1 MWDCL
6 KTQLEKGKY
15 VRTSPLPEWF
25 ASITSGTAVHIDKL
39 RAQIQKLLDESRP
52 QCKLVLIH
60 LDEHKKMWEG
70 EDARA
75 IQFRRAA
82 VQALLSVP
90 FVRVILTFTEP
101 PSLPPDDVRST
112 SALARVALPF
122 ARAAADKVA
131 LHFCPDILRMYGKP
145 VDWTASEQRVWACC
159 LLWVSLCIDAESP
172 TALHRQDSELRR
184 GFSSLTTW
192 LQKGAKKQRSQFLA
206 KFGQTFQKVLTWDK
220 GQNPLDTKM
229 VIGAALLE
237 LTLDVQM
244 PHGRRALRAVHLIA
258 KFQVISVSLEQIMGR
273 GATMAL
279 RYLAL
284 LVVAAAQEPRRL
296 KFSFGDVSYSS
307 NGMSNSPFGQ
317 INNVVNQAQGQ
328 MVQPGQVQQQGSG
341 FQKLSDDPFSSFGST
356 PKQQEA
362 KGFALTPTNGA
373 TVLQGMIHSFLA
385 NQQLQQ
391 GERQCL
397 IDGTGAMGS
406 QAAAVAQNIVMIG
419 EQVMNMQNVGQQPGI
434 PGMPGTAGQVSTP
447 KDAAKSMMDDTA
459 NMFDDMFGG
468 GGGDSGNQG
477 AQPAPNPLNMFKGF
491 VNQEHAP
498 APAPAPAT
506 NIGSVQDAMAIFGM
520 AQGRRLQMG
529 MGMGGMGG
537 MGMPGMPGAGGTGGG
552 TMDPMMMMGGAA
564 MAAQLAKQVKE
575 LGGLSHKVMQRCL
588 KGDAQQLLHTAAA
601 RAQNPAWMQ
610 KAMVANGPKALGH
623 MADAITAYHDGK
635 PDMFGTATGTVM
647 REFLLSNPDSITPE
661 VPLPPKESLANVT
674 GGFMDG
680 FFGPGM
686 RATIRT
692 PEKPNGIKIDLNKC
706 LGDNAGTFQNMGHMM
721 GLYTKGGM
729 PQTQAEKEKLASLIP
744 WMGMQMMQV
753 QKSCDLSAGDIQA
766 IKDAVAGMGKGVD
779 FNLHIPQ
786 PSTPLGKSEA
796 MRDMAQT
803 VSGYQK
809 LITDPSSGVKF
820 GQELGNIVQKVVET
834 GFNQKYYV
842 DSEGNLRQRL
852 VQLSSQGQLA
862 GAQSLTPALLVLVVV
877 LLLLVLV
884 AVKSRRAFAGWKE
897 HLCQMECT
905 ESGVTDKMIPHDLDL
920 EANDQ
925 EIKPILDEV

>member
-1 MWDCL
+1 
-6 KTQLEKGKY
+6 
-15 VRTSPLPEWF
+15 
-25 ASITSGTAVHIDKL
+25 
-39 RAQIQKLLDESRP
+39 
-52 QCKLVLIH
+52 
-60 LDEHKKMWEG
+60 
-70 EDARA
+70 
-75 IQFRRAA
+75 
-82 VQALLSVP
+82 
-90 FVRVILTFTEP
+90 
-101 PSLPPDDVRST
+101 
-112 SALARVALPF
+112 
-122 ARAAADKVA
+122 
-131 LHFCPDILRMYGKP
+131 
-145 VDWTASEQRVWACC
+145 
-159 LLWVSLCIDAESP
+159 
-172 TALHRQDSELRR
+172 
-184 GFSSLTTW
+184 
-192 LQKGAKKQRSQFLA
+192 
-206 KFGQTFQKVLTWDK
+206 
-220 GQNPLDTKM
+220 
-229 VIGAALLE
+229 
-237 LTLDVQM
+237 
-244 PHGRRALRAVHLIA
+244 
-258 KFQVISVSLEQIMGR
+258 
-273 GATMAL
+273 
-279 RYLAL
+279 
-284 LVVAAAQEPRRL
+284 
-296 KFSFGDVSYSS
+296 
-307 NGMSNSPFGQ
+307 
-317 INNVVNQAQGQ
+317 
-328 MVQPGQVQQQGSG
+328 
-341 FQKLSDDPFSSFGST
+341 
-356 PKQQEA
+356 
-362 KGFALTPTNGA
+362 
-373 TVLQGMIHSFLA
+373 
-385 NQQLQQ
+385 
-391 GERQCL
+391 
-397 IDGTGAMGS
+397 
-406 QAAAVAQNIVMIG
+406 
-419 EQVMNMQNVGQQPGI
+419 
-434 PGMPGTAGQVSTP
+434 
-447 KDAAKSMMDDTA
+447 
-459 NMFDDMFGG
+459 
-468 GGGDSGNQG
+468 
-477 AQPAPNPLNMFKGF
+477 
-491 VNQEHAP
+491 
-498 APAPAPAT
+498 
-506 NIGSVQDAMAIFGM
+506 
-520 AQGRRLQMG
+520 
-529 MGMGGMGG
+529 
-537 MGMPGMPGAGGTGGG
+537 
-552 TMDPMMMMGGAA
+552 MDPMMMMGGAA